1 MNRVRF
7 LNLAALAAAI
17 VATMLLAWPHAPSRF
32 RAAGATVSLTP
43 TAPVRVRLP
52 GDEWGIVDAS
62 GTTVPLRRYSSI
74 VSTNLVTDRLL
85 VEMCERTRIR
95 AVSRAAAERKRDGY
109 RYAGLD
115 TVDGFGPVE
124 AILVLKPDLVLM
136 NSFGAPGAAERL
148 RNAGVQVFDLGQLRG
163 MQSLIH
169 TASSLGEL
177 LGEAE
182 RAQRFVGSFE
192 TRMREVS
199 APLAAQRRKTGLFL
213 SILGPDLQA
222 GTRGT
227 SYHDIMLAA
236 GLTDVAERD
245 YQGWPA
251 LSAEQV
257 LALAPEIIVTR
268 EGAADRVCK
277 YPGME
282 HLRSCREGGAIV
294 ELPGE
299 LLDEPGPAMLDAAEM
314 LFAMVYGRRNQTS
327 APGPAA
333 N

>member
-1 MNRVRF
+1 MNRVRV
-7 LNLAALAAAI
+7 LNGAALASAML
-17 VATMLLAWPHAPSRF
+17 ATAVLAWPKGPARMQATATPSGVPQRGAP
-32 RAAGATVSLTP
+32 
-43 TAPVRVRLP
+43 RVRLP
-52 GDEWGIVDAS
+52 NGEWGIVDAS
-62 GTTVPLRRYSSI
+62 GTTVPLRRYGNI

-109 RYAGLD
+109 RYAGLH
-115 TVDGFGPVE
+115 TIDGFGPVE

-136 NSFGAPGAAERL
+136 NRFGSPGAAERL
-148 RNAGVQVFDLGQLRG
+148 REAGVQVFDLGQLRG
-163 MQSLIH
+163 RDSLIH

-177 LGEAE
+177 IGAPE
-182 RAQRFVGSFE
+182 RAQRFMESFE
-192 TRMREVS
+192 LRMQKV
-199 APLAAQRRKTGLFL
+199 AASLGAQPRKTGLFL

-227 SYHDIMLAA
+227 SYHDIMSAA
-236 GLTDVAERD
+236 GLRDVAARD
-245 YQGWPA
+245 YRGWPA

-268 EGAADRVCK
+268 EGSVDRICK

-282 HLRSCREGGAIV
+282 HLLPCQRGGAIID
-294 ELPGE
+294 LPGE

-314 LFAMVYGRRNQTS
+314 LFSMVYGRGR
-327 APGPAA
+327 
-333 N
+333 

>member
-1 MNRVRF
+1 VNRVRT
-7 LNLAALAAAI
+7 LNLAALAVAI
-17 VATMLLAWPHAPSRF
+17 VATVVLAWPRASSRF
-32 RAAGATVSLTP
+32 RPAGSSISVAPTTP
-43 TAPVRVRLP
+43 ARVRLP
-52 GDEWGIVDAS
+52 NGEWGIVDAS
-62 GTTVPLRRYSSI
+62 GTTVPLRSYTSI

-95 AVSRAAAERKRDGY
+95 AVSRAAAERKHDGY

-148 RNAGVQVFDLGQLRG
+148 RNGGVQVFDLGQLRG
-163 MQSLIH
+163 TESLVH

-177 LGEAE
+177 LGQPE
-182 RAQRFVGSFE
+182 RARSFVESFE
-192 TRMREVS
+192 RRMKHVATS
-199 APLAAQRRKTGLFL
+199 LGAQPRKTGMFL

-222 GTRGT
+222 GARGT
-227 SYHDIMLAA
+227 SYHDIMVAA
-236 GLTDVAERD
+236 GLRDVAERD

-268 EGAADRVCK
+268 AGSADRVCK

-282 HLRSCREGGAIV
+282 HLLGCRGEGAIV

-299 LLDEPGPAMLDAAEM
+299 LLDEPGPAMLDAAEL
-314 LFAMVYGRRNQTS
+314 LFSLVYRKI
-327 APGPAA
+327 P
-333 N
+333 

>member
-1 MNRVRF
+1 M
-7 LNLAALAAAI
+7 NLAALAVAIAAT
-17 VATMLLAWPHAPSRF
+17 VVLAWPHGAGHF
-32 RAAGATVSLTP
+32 RAAGSAVSSAP
-43 TAPVRVRLP
+43 TSPARVRLP
-52 GDEWGIVDAS
+52 NAEWGIVDAS
-62 GTTVPLRRYSSI
+62 GTTVPLRSYTSI

-85 VEMCERTRIR
+85 VELCERTRIR

-109 RYAGLD
+109 RYVGLE

-124 AILVLKPDLVLM
+124 ALLVLKPDLVLM

-163 MQSLIH
+163 TESLIH

-177 LGEAE
+177 LGAAE
-182 RAQRFVGSFE
+182 RAQRFAESFAL
-192 TRMREVS
+192 RMKHV
-199 APLAAQRRKTGLFL
+199 AASLGTQPRKTGLFL

-227 SYHDIMLAA
+227 SYHDILIAA
-236 GLTDVAERD
+236 GLRDVADRD

-268 EGAADRVCK
+268 AGAADRVCK

-282 HLRSCREGGAIV
+282 HLLGCRGEGAIV

-299 LLDEPGPAMLDAAEM
+299 LLDEPGPAMLDAAEL
-314 LFAMVYGRRNQTS
+314 LFSLVYRNS
-327 APGPAA
+327 P
-333 N
+333 